1 MDGIGSKVIL
11 SIKERQ
17 PSTASRNHK
26 SFMNTLTSRSA
37 LTSILGHFE
46 RQRAKLQLPASPKP
60 KIKLPLRPLNKL
72 KPFDDLDKHEAVGMY
87 VTRDVNGLP
96 QSVEVAVEIESL
108 RFPAHEDDEGSVEL
122 GNCWRLD
129 TGYMD
134 WLSMEEEQEAIQK
147 FKDSYGTPYEDRD

>member
-1 MDGIGSKVIL
+1 MNQVI
-11 SIKERQ
+11 
-17 PSTASRNHK
+17 PTAHI
-26 SFMNTLTSRSA
+26 TD
-37 LTSILGHFE
+37 ILGHFD

-60 KIKLPLRPLNKL
+60 KIKLPARPLNKL

-96 QSVEVAVEIESL
+96 QSVEVAVEIESF
-108 RFPAHEDDEGSVEL
+108 RFPEHEDDEGTVEL

-129 TGYMD
+129 TGHMD
-134 WLSMEEEQEAIQK
+134 WLSMEEEQEAIQM